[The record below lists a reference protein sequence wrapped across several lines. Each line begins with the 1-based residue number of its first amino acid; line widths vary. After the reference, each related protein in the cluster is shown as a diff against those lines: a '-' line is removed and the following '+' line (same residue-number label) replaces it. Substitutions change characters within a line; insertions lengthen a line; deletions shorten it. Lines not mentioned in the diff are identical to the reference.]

1 MERDQAAT
9 SPETDVDS
17 TDVRSRE
24 PAFNLPPGLTG
35 ILSFLIAVH
44 VLRTYVL
51 PAEIDQEL
59 ILNFAFLPVRYT
71 LPLGEQ
77 GLVWLWTPVTYSFL
91 HGSWEHLI
99 FNVFWMV
106 AFGAPVVRRIGMARL
121 ALFWCLSAA
130 AAVGLHIIFHWGEMA
145 VVIGASGVV
154 SG

>member
-106 AFGAPVVRRIGMARL
+106 AFGAPSSDGSGWLGSPCSGACRRLPPSACTSSSTGAR
-121 ALFWCLSAA
+121 WP
-130 AAVGLHIIFHWGEMA
+130 W
-145 VVIGASGVV
+145 
-154 SG
+154 